1 MIRYNFS
8 YKRPGSDS
16 IWGDQG
22 ELRLTVAGVK
32 RVVRSIAVAN
42 GWESVEIF
50 DAYGKLVFKLDDVK
64 SGKWIEIN

>member
-1 MIRYNFS
+1 MARYNFS
-8 YKRPGSDS
+8 YKRPGSNN

-32 RVVRSIAVAN
+32 RVVRSIAAAN
-42 GWESVEIF
+42 GWEAVEIF